1 MASIQDRI
9 ASLRRGITEKKPPA
23 PASDAGA
30 ATIKPSGR
38 TRRFALSAGITDEA
52 GGPADDPGASL
63 GVTAQGAA
71 RPAIEAQGAA
81 EQDSSQPPPAAG
93 RPAVQ
98 PLSDPG
104 VWPCEST
111 PAGSAFSDDQWTRAE
126 QDNPDCTVFE
136 MIKSGERSLVLV
148 PSMQPA
154 VADLFRRSL
163 VVDLRAKHLVPWA
176 EQYANAHLE
185 HASVEF
191 GIVRYAIIRAASE
204 RERTAWLDGSVLRT
218 ADPGADIPSER
229 VRAFEPRARRFA
241 TAPAAK
247 PRTAPESPSPRSHQF
262 AAAIERMR

>member
-1 MASIQDRI
+1 M
-9 ASLRRGITEKKPPA
+9 RRGITEKKPTA

-38 TRRFALSAGITDEA
+38 TRRFALSAGIADEA

-71 RPAIEAQGAA
+71 
-81 EQDSSQPPPAAG
+81 EQDSSQPPPAAPTPPPAAG
-93 RPAVQ
+93 RPAAQ
-98 PLSDPG
+98 PLPDPG
-104 VWPCEST
+104 VWPCETT
-111 PAGSAFSDDQWTRAE
+111 PAGSAFSDDQWTQTE
-126 QDNPDCTVFE
+126 QDTPDCTIFE
-136 MIKSGERSLVLV
+136 IIKPCERALVLV

-185 HASVEF
+185 HAGVEF
-191 GIVRYAIIRAASE
+191 GIVRYAIIRSASE
-204 RERTAWLDGSVLRT
+204 RERSPWLDGSVLRT
-218 ADPGADIPSER
+218 ADPGADMPSER
-229 VRAFEPRARRFA
+229 VRASEPRTRRFA
-241 TAPAAK
+241 TAPVAE
-247 PRTAPESPSPRSHQF
+247 PRTAPESMSPRSRQF